1 MLELELASWTAA
13 ARLRRNRARA
23 GAVRF
28 AAFLISQLFD
38 IQLSYLAKVGVP
50 CRTQAHCTGS
60 LTRLHGQIPLL
71 LQRRAQQSTRAR
83 GRGHGLN
90 PMSGIG
96 LTEIVL
102 EKVTEGF

>member
-1 MLELELASWTAA
+1 MLELELAPWTAA

-28 AAFLISQLFD
+28 AALLISQLFD
-38 IQLSYLAKVGVP
+38 IQLSDLAKVGVP

-71 LQRRAQQSTRAR
+71 LQRRAQQR
-83 GRGHGLN
+83 LQKL
-90 PMSGIG
+90 I
-96 LTEIVL
+96 
-102 EKVTEGF
+102 